1 MGTLQDRGPGGF
13 DRSDGDVM
21 SVTEKLN
28 CHTRLDEVKFAHLK
42 LVPVCISLQ
51 YRKSTDANLVSQM
64 SRLQVSQSHTQG
76 GQEFG
81 NHEDMVAKQRVSQ
94 SKLASWLYLLW
105 RTSRTDPNGN
115 YCLPSRESSNSADW
129 Q

>member
-1 MGTLQDRGPGGF
+1 MGTLQDRGPSGF

-28 CHTRLDEVKFAHLK
+28 CHTRLDNVKVPHLK
-42 LVPVCISLQ
+42 LVPVIISLK
-51 YRKSTDANLVSQM
+51 YRKSTDAKLVSQM

-76 GQEFG
+76 GQESG

-105 RTSRTDPNGN
+105 RTSCTDPNRN
-115 YCLPSRESSNSADW
+115 YRLPSRGSSNAAD
-129 Q
+129 